1 MNQPNPS
8 TPRINEGYAILDSV
22 TIGTDEFVLGVHRS
36 TQQDMFV
43 TWKCSGGSNYYWGH
57 YFTDEL
63 SAKRDLLQRA
73 KDELERL
80 DKQQLFRAE
89 SSHEAR

>member
-1 MNQPNPS
+1 
-8 TPRINEGYAILDSV
+8 
-22 TIGTDEFVLGVHRS
+22 
-36 TQQDMFV
+36 MFV

>member
-1 MNQPNPS
+1 
-8 TPRINEGYAILDSV
+8 
-22 TIGTDEFVLGVHRS
+22 
-36 TQQDMFV
+36 MFV

-73 KDELERL
+73 KDELERQEPL
-80 DKQQLFRAE
+80 KSKTAKEDLSR
-89 SSHEAR
+89 